1 MSLVWSSLTKII
13 SIRYNKWCHSFV
25 LICTIPKYPV
35 VTYPRL
41 QSSCCEDFQIKSDC
55 LCKNNTAHV
64 LHPWQALVVIW
75 PASRKWLGC
84 IWNSLRFPEMRS
96 LIPLQPL
103 FTRKSSDQ
111 PSALQ
116 KSRNDLYADVHYKP
130 HLYIAIGSIR
140 TWWCLLRS
148 NGLTGLVQSPHRE
161 TKCTPCGIFILWSF

>member
-75 PASRKWLGC
+75 PASRKWLLYLKLTPLPRNEISDSPSAAFHQEIKWPAEC
-84 IWNSLRFPEMRS
+84 VTEKQERSVCWRS
-96 LIPLQPL
+96 LQTTSIHCYR
-103 FTRKSSDQ
+103 F
-111 PSALQ
+111 
-116 KSRNDLYADVHYKP
+116 YK
-130 HLYIAIGSIR
+130 
-140 TWWCLLRS
+140 
-148 NGLTGLVQSPHRE
+148 NLVM
-161 TKCTPCGIFILWSF
+161 FIKI